1 MCSYGISRQ
10 PRGAA
15 LVVVMLV
22 MAVLLLAGTTFMTI
36 SSTETQIALNERA
49 AAQAVLLAEAAIQ
62 KAIARLNANPAYGGE
77 TNTPL
82 GGGTFT
88 VTATTIPGCTAVSA
102 RLLVGTSSVPV
113 TGGTAKAEV
122 RAVADTVSYP
132 FRWAAYATVPNGILH
147 DDAYW
152 EVERT
157 DKELWLGNTGV
168 VDSFDSGGGAYDPA
182 GNSGTRGNTGANGD
196 VAIDYSTE
204 IKGDVKAVDDIF
216 EEPGVSVTGSKTA
229 KANPESFPQIP
240 SGTPP
245 AGGLTVAAGQT
256 VNLTPGTKYYKYLD
270 LGDGA
275 SLTVSGPVTI
285 VVTGPPV
292 DSGLVVRLGTN
303 VTLGS
308 APGSQLRI
316 MTKSDGTAEEF
327 VRFNAK
333 AGFRFYG
340 SLYGTNTDVYIRSN
354 SEIYGSIIARTI
366 LTGSGTKIHY
376 DQSTSNLPVCHNGKY
391 TILLGTW
398 REIIPN

>member
-1 MCSYGISRQ
+1 
-10 PRGAA
+10 
-15 LVVVMLV
+15 
-22 MAVLLLAGTTFMTI
+22 
-36 SSTETQIALNERA
+36 
-49 AAQAVLLAEAAIQ
+49 
-62 KAIARLNANPAYGGE
+62 
-77 TNTPL
+77 
-82 GGGTFT
+82 
-88 VTATTIPGCTAVSA
+88 
-102 RLLVGTSSVPV
+102 V
-113 TGGTAKAEV
+113 TGGTARAEV

-132 FRWAAYATVPNGILH
+132 FRWAAFATVPNGILY
-147 DDAYW
+147 DDVY
-152 EVERT
+152 EGVDRT
-157 DKELWLGNTGV
+157 DKELWLGDTGV

-196 VAIDYSTE
+196 VAIDHSTE

-216 EEPGVSVTGSKTA
+216 EEPGVTVTGSKTA

-240 SGTPP
+240 SSAPP

-256 VNLTPGTKYYKYLD
+256 VNLTPKTYYYKYLD

-285 VVTGPPV
+285 IVTGPPV
-292 DSGLVVRLGTN
+292 DSSGLVVRLGTN

-308 APGSQLRI
+308 APGTQLRI
-316 MTKSDGTAEEF
+316 ITKSDGTAEEF
-327 VRFNAK
+327 VRFHAK